1 MTQNIP
7 DEDPTDGNDDSDLE
21 SYAGG
26 DVSGLSELGS
36 SLSSCSGSSTG
47 LSKADS
53 WLSRLAM
60 QLEDV
65 KLFQASTPQRTPTRW
80 SEGLIRSP
88 CSSVSNVSRLSEL
101 LKAPQRTEV
110 TNKNDE
116 DKDAGDDPRTFPG
129 NGKNADRVL
138 PGFVPQLYIS
148 CKPFI
153 SICFN
158 SDPLNLGPQLWVS
171 CLS

>member
-1 MTQNIP
+1 M
-7 DEDPTDGNDDSDLE
+7 
-21 SYAGG
+21 
-26 DVSGLSELGS
+26 
-36 SLSSCSGSSTG
+36 G

-60 QLEDV
+60 QLEHV

-80 SEGLIRSP
+80 SEGLSP

-101 LKAPQRTEV
+101 LKAPQPTAA

-116 DKDAGDDPRTFPG
+116 DKDAGDDSRTFPG

-138 PGFVPQLYIS
+138 PGFVPQLHEAANPSSLYV
-148 CKPFI
+148 
-153 SICFN
+153 SI
-158 SDPLNLGPQLWVS
+158 LIY
-171 CLS
+171 